1 MMKARTAGLTMWEQ
15 IISTGMVISLFIVF
29 LSVIANTFY
38 LFELLIAKAKQKAH
52 NDIGDAVPST
62 LPCWL
67 NQSCSRKH
75 VTFHLAF
82 QTFPQLKTNTSP
94 SPLKNKTKASQKTL
108 LQKQNTKSQ
117 LLKSL
122 ILVSLSLMTNNWNVN
137 KQNLATYYP
146 RIKTIT
152 QHLKCFYSLFCWKS
166 PIYAGVL
173 YMFWDFE
180 LRSAYFYDS
189 IQ

>member
-38 LFELLIAKAKQKAH
+38 LFGLLIAKAKQKAH
-52 NDIGDAVPST
+52 NDIGDAVLST

-82 QTFPQLKTNTSP
+82 QTFPLLKTNTSP
-94 SPLKNKTKASQKTL
+94 SLLKNKTKPSKKKKNP
-108 LQKQNTKSQ
+108 LQKNYKSKPPNYSCWNP
-117 LLKSL
+117 KSL
-122 ILVSLSLMTNNWNVN
+122 IIVSLSLMISNWNVN
-137 KQNLATYYP
+137 KQDLAT
-146 RIKTIT
+146 
-152 QHLKCFYSLFCWKS
+152 
-166 PIYAGVL
+166 
-173 YMFWDFE
+173 
-180 LRSAYFYDS
+180 
-189 IQ
+189 